1 MEATK
6 DGTPPQHVSFSL
18 PLTEEKEGGSSVV
31 PSFGVEPK
39 GVAPSLPEKEVAMS
53 DPSPSSVSETVVE
66 EANLEQPSPSLRV
79 YEGVEGV
86 ISADPQGDKTSPAP
100 ILGFEEPSSPA
111 PGTMDPLALA
121 VVSTLS
127 PTAGTAAG
135 EPGSGMFTPCM
146 TYYLG
151 KVSPRFLSLD
161 APCLCF
167 MVLLLTFA
175 LSSVG
180 SV

>member
-6 DGTPPQHVSFSL
+6 DGTPPQPVSFSL
-18 PLTEEKEGGSSVV
+18 PSLEEKERSPSIV
-31 PSFGVEPK
+31 PSSGVGPK
-39 GVAPSLPEKEVAMS
+39 GVAPSLPEKEMVVS
-53 DPSPSSVSETVVE
+53 EPSPSSVSETVVE
-66 EANLEQPSPSLRV
+66 EANLERPSPSLRIS
-79 YEGVEGV
+79 EGVEGI

-121 VVSTLS
+121 VVSTPS

-135 EPGSGMFTPCM
+135 EPGSGMFTPRM

-151 KVSPRFLSLD
+151 KVSPHFDL
-161 APCLCF
+161 
-167 MVLLLTFA
+167 
-175 LSSVG
+175 
-180 SV
+180 